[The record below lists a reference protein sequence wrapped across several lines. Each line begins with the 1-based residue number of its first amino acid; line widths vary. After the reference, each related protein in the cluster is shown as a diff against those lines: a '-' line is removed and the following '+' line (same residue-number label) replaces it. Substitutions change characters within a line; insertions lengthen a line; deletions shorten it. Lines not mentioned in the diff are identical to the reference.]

1 MLDRSRAQTDAEG
14 SLIIEFCGNKEKT
27 RLNDPQAQGD
37 MDVVEVLDLESPHVS
52 FTMLDSDFVRITF
65 VLQKVEERGLD
76 TKP

>member
-1 MLDRSRAQTDAEG
+1 
-14 SLIIEFCGNKEKT
+14 
-27 RLNDPQAQGD
+27 
-37 MDVVEVLDLESPHVS
+37 MDGVEVSNLESPYVS